1 MCGPPVLPSL
11 PDGIKYSMITVDS
24 FEDAVIA
31 VLYNHDIQA
40 VVFTADF
47 DLHTDPR
54 GCPYRML
61 VTSDGFEK
69 LQGVRLR
76 ARDGGVCMECACP
89 CVCAIL
95 HGQRSGHNS
104 LVKILG

>member
-1 MCGPPVLPSL
+1 MYPTEA
-11 PDGIKYSMITVDS
+11 ITYSMITVDS

-47 DLHTDPR
+47 DLRSDLR

-61 VTSDGFEK
+61 VTIDGFEK
-69 LQGVRLR
+69 LQGTGCGFGS
-76 ARDGGVCMECACP
+76 AK
-89 CVCAIL
+89 
-95 HGQRSGHNS
+95 S
-104 LVKILG
+104 L